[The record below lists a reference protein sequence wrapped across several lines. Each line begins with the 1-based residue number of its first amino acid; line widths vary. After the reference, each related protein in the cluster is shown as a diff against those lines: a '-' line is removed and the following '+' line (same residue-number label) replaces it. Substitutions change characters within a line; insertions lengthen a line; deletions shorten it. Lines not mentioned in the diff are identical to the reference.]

1 MDHVS
6 NRQGLAGFS
15 AYLDE
20 RPGDGV
26 RRLDRGL
33 YTDPEL
39 FALEVERIF
48 EGGWLY
54 LAHDSQL
61 PYPGNFVTLTLGR
74 QPVIVCRDQSGHVG
88 AFINACPPAFPR
100 PNRAHF
106 E

>member
-1 MDHVS
+1 MDHV
-6 NRQGLAGFS
+6 NNQQGLAGFG

-48 EGGWLY
+48 EGAGCTWRTT
-54 LAHDSQL
+54 AS
-61 PYPGNFVTLTLGR
+61 
-74 QPVIVCRDQSGHVG
+74 CR
-88 AFINACPPAFPR
+88 I
-100 PNRAHF
+100 RAISSP
-106 E
+106 